1 MPMIIRILQLTL
13 PWISIIFLPKRS
25 FKKYLPVSIF
35 AAILVSGMCLLAGPL
50 KWWNSSDRWKARLLN
65 DFSFIFGPFFVGT
78 LWIFHFTFGNIKRYF
93 LANLLMDSLFSFPL
107 TYLYQK
113 LKVFKLG
120 NFKPSH
126 IFLTFISFSFIIY
139 GFQMLIQKKVEKWR

>member
-50 KWWNSSDRWKARLLN
+50 KWWNSAGGWKARLIN
-65 DFSFIFGPFFVGT
+65 DSSFIFGPFFVGT
-78 LWIFHFTFGNIKRYF
+78 LWIFHFTFGNIKRFF

-113 LKVFKLG
+113 GKLFKLIK
-120 NFKPSH
+120 FKPLH
-126 IFLTFISFSFIIY
+126 IFLTFISYSFIIY
-139 GFQMLIQKKVEKWR
+139 GFQMLIQKKAKKWR